1 MGNYKNSAE
10 VWRREGLTEGELRT
24 MGALAVEA
32 TEKLRKTTVREEAV
46 LLGSVPF
53 GSWDEFAKAVQEMAA
68 HKMAAHKMATYS
80 YEPIPVEINTK
91 RLIATAFLDDGGEMS
106 VEENSVPEEAFI
118 DLSRTRCVVDADRSH
133 KSYEFTCPV
142 LKKYPDGKLYPT
154 REAYV
159 ISAIDVDA
167 NGSQEVDFNIIYGGL
182 N

>member
-1 MGNYKNSAE
+1 MKNYENSTE
-10 VWRREGLTEGELRT
+10 VGRREGLTEGELRT
-24 MGALAVEA
+24 MGTLAMEA
-32 TEKLRKTTVREEAV
+32 TEELKKTTIRKETV

-53 GSWDEFAKAVQEMAA
+53 GSWDEFAKAVQE
-68 HKMAAHKMATYS
+68 MAAHKMATYS

-91 RLIATAFLDDGGEMS
+91 RLIATAFLDDRGEMS
-106 VEENSVPEEAFI
+106 VEERFVPEEVFI
-118 DLSRTRCVVDADRSH
+118 DLSRTRCDAEEDRNR
-133 KSYEFTCPV
+133 KSYEFTCPA

-167 NGSQEVDFNIIYGGL
+167 NGSQEMDFKIIQGGL

>member
-1 MGNYKNSAE
+1 MGNYENFTE
-10 VWRREGLTEGELRT
+10 VGCREGLTEGELRT

-32 TEKLRKTTVREEAV
+32 TEKLRKTIVRKETV

-68 HKMAAHKMATYS
+68 HS

-91 RLIATAFLDDGGEMS
+91 RLIATAFLDDEGEMS
-106 VEENSVPEEAFI
+106 VEENFVPEDVFI
-118 DLSRTRCVVDADRSH
+118 DLSRTRCDAEEDRNR
-133 KSYEFTCPV
+133 KSYEFTCPA
-142 LKKYPDGKLYPT
+142 LERYPDGELCPT
-154 REAYV
+154 RKAYV
-159 ISAIDVDA
+159 ISAIDV

>member
-1 MGNYKNSAE
+1 MGNYENFTE
-10 VWRREGLTEGELRT
+10 VGRGEGLTEGELRT

-32 TEKLRKTTVREEAV
+32 TEKLRKTIVRKETV

-68 HKMAAHKMATYS
+68 YS

-91 RLIATAFLDDGGEMS
+91 RLIATAFLDDEGEMS
-106 VEENSVPEEAFI
+106 VEERFVPEEVFI
-118 DLSRTRCVVDADRSH
+118 DLSRTRCDAEEDRNR
-133 KSYEFTCPV
+133 KSYEFTCAA
-142 LKKYPDGKLYPT
+142 LERYPDGELCPT
-154 REAYV
+154 RKAYV
-159 ISAIDVDA
+159 ISAIDV

>member
-1 MGNYKNSAE
+1 MGNYENSTE
-10 VWRREGLTEGELRT
+10 VGYGEGLTEGELRT
-24 MGALAVEA
+24 MGMLAMEA
-32 TEKLRKTTVREEAV
+32 TEELKKTTIRKEAV
-46 LLGSVPF
+46 LLGSIPF

-68 HKMAAHKMATYS
+68 YS

-91 RLIATAFLDDGGEMS
+91 RLIATAFLDDEGEMS
-106 VEENSVPEEAFI
+106 VEERFVPEEVFI
-118 DLSRTRCVVDADRSH
+118 DLSRTRCDAEENRNH

-167 NGSQEVDFNIIYGGL
+167 NGSQEVDFKII
-182 N
+182 

>member
-1 MGNYKNSAE
+1 MRNENFTE
-10 VWRREGLTEGELRT
+10 VGRGEGLTEGELRT
-24 MGALAVEA
+24 MGTLAMEA
-32 TEKLRKTTVREEAV
+32 TEELKKTTISKEAV

-68 HKMAAHKMATYS
+68 HI
-80 YEPIPVEINTK
+80 YEPIPVKINTK

-106 VEENSVPEEAFI
+106 VEEHSVPEEVFI

-142 LKKYPDGKLYPT
+142 LKKFPDGELYPI

-159 ISAIDVDA
+159 ISAIDV
-167 NGSQEVDFNIIYGGL
+167 NGSQEVDFKII
-182 N
+182 

>member
-1 MGNYKNSAE
+1 MGNYENSTE
-10 VWRREGLTEGELRT
+10 VGRGEGLTEGELRT

-32 TEKLRKTTVREEAV
+32 TEKLRKTTVRKETV

-68 HKMAAHKMATYS
+68 HS

-91 RLIATAFLDDGGEMS
+91 RLIATAFLDDEGEMS
-106 VEENSVPEEAFI
+106 VEERFVPEEVFI
-118 DLSRTRCVVDADRSH
+118 DLSRTRCDAEEDRNH

>member
-1 MGNYKNSAE
+1 MGNYEKSTEA
-10 VWRREGLTEGELRT
+10 WRREGLTEGELRT

-32 TEKLRKTTVREEAV
+32 TEKLRKTTVRKETI

-68 HKMAAHKMATYS
+68 HS

-91 RLIATAFLDDGGEMS
+91 RLIATAFLDDEGEMS
-106 VEENSVPEEAFI
+106 VEERFVPEEVFI
-118 DLSRTRCVVDADRSH
+118 DLSRTRCDAEEDRNH
-133 KSYEFTCPV
+133 KSYEFTCPA
-142 LKKYPDGKLYPT
+142 LMEHPDGKLYLT
-154 REAYV
+154 RKAYV
-159 ISAIDVDA
+159 ISVIDV

>member
-1 MGNYKNSAE
+1 MGNYEKSTEA
-10 VWRREGLTEGELRT
+10 WRREGLTEGELRT

-32 TEKLRKTTVREEAV
+32 TEKLRKTIVRKETV
-46 LLGSVPF
+46 LLGGVPF

-68 HKMAAHKMATYS
+68 HS

-91 RLIATAFLDDGGEMS
+91 RLIATAFLDDEGEMS
-106 VEENSVPEEAFI
+106 VEERFVPEKVFI
-118 DLSRTRCVVDADRSH
+118 DLSRTRCDAGEDRNH

>member
-1 MGNYKNSAE
+1 MGNYENSTEA
-10 VWRREGLTEGELRT
+10 WRREGLTEGELRI

-32 TEKLRKTTVREEAV
+32 TEKLRKTTVREETV

-68 HKMAAHKMATYS
+68 HS

-91 RLIATAFLDDGGEMS
+91 RLIATAFLDDEGEMS
-106 VEENSVPEEAFI
+106 VEERFVPEEVFI
-118 DLSRTRCVVDADRSH
+118 DLSRTRCDAEEDRNH
-133 KSYEFTCPV
+133 KSYEFTCPA
-142 LKKYPDGKLYPT
+142 LMEHPDGKLYLT
-154 REAYV
+154 RKAYV
-159 ISAIDVDA
+159 ISVIDV

>member
-53 GSWDEFAKAVQEMAA
+53 GSWDEFAKA
-68 HKMAAHKMATYS
+68 AHKMATYS

-91 RLIATAFLDDGGEMS
+91 RLIATAFLDDEGEMS
-106 VEENSVPEEAFI
+106 VEERFVPEEVFI
-118 DLSRTRCVVDADRSH
+118 DLSRTRCDAEEDRNH
-133 KSYEFTCPV
+133 KSYEFTCPA
-142 LKKYPDGKLYPT
+142 LMEHPDGKLYLT
-154 REAYV
+154 RKAYV
-159 ISAIDVDA
+159 ISVIDV

>member
-1 MGNYKNSAE
+1 MGNYENFTE
-10 VWRREGLTEGELRT
+10 VGHREGLTEGELRT

-32 TEKLRKTTVREEAV
+32 TEKLRKTTVRKEAI

-68 HKMAAHKMATYS
+68 HS

-91 RLIATAFLDDGGEMS
+91 RLIATAFLDDEGEMS
-106 VEENSVPEEAFI
+106 VEEHSVPEEVFI
-118 DLSRTRCVVDADRSH
+118 DLSRTRCDAEEDRNR
-133 KSYEFTCPV
+133 KSYEFTCPA
-142 LKKYPDGKLYPT
+142 LERYPDGELCPT
-154 REAYV
+154 RKAYV
-159 ISAIDVDA
+159 ISAIDV

>member
-1 MGNYKNSAE
+1 MGNYENSTE
-10 VWRREGLTEGELRT
+10 VGRGEGLTEGELRT

-32 TEKLRKTTVREEAV
+32 TEKLRKTTVRKETV

-53 GSWDEFAKAVQEMAA
+53 GSWDEFAKAVQEMTA
-68 HKMAAHKMATYS
+68 YS
-80 YEPIPVEINTK
+80 YEPIPVKINTK

-106 VEENSVPEEAFI
+106 VEEHSVPEEVFI

-142 LKKYPDGKLYPT
+142 LKKFPDGELYPI

-159 ISAIDVDA
+159 ISAIDV
-167 NGSQEVDFNIIYGGL
+167 NGSQEVDFKII
-182 N
+182 

>member
-1 MGNYKNSAE
+1 MRNYENSTE
-10 VWRREGLTEGELRT
+10 VGCREGLTEGELRT
-24 MGALAVEA
+24 MGTLAMEA
-32 TEKLRKTTVREEAV
+32 TEELKKTTISKEAV

-68 HKMAAHKMATYS
+68 HI
-80 YEPIPVEINTK
+80 YEPIPVKINTK

-106 VEENSVPEEAFI
+106 VEEHSVPEEVFI

-142 LKKYPDGKLYPT
+142 LKKFPDGELYPI

-159 ISAIDVDA
+159 ISAIDV
-167 NGSQEVDFNIIYGGL
+167 NGSQEVDFKII
-182 N
+182 